1 MVLLFHFLS
10 HQVTHW
16 QHPRFHAYFPSGNS
30 YPSVLADMLSDA
42 IGCIGFSWA
51 ASPSCTELE
60 TIVLDWLGKAI
71 GLPEKFLMY
80 PPQGKNATTPND
92 IDMNIEDY
100 MTPANQPQSLGGG
113 VIQNIIVLTR
123 GQKKIHPFV
132 DEGVLLSKLMA
143 YCSKEAHSCVEKAA
157 MMAFV
162 RLKILEPDDKNSLR
176 GATLRQVMQQDETMG
191 YIPFF
196 VSTTLGTTS
205 CCSFDN
211 LAEIGPVAKEFDVWL
226 HVDGAYA
233 GSSFICPE
241 FRPFMNGIEY
251 ADSFNVNVNKWL
263 LTAFDSSCLWV
274 ADRYKLT
281 SALVVDPLYLQHGH
295 EGAIDYRHWGIP
307 LSRRFRSLKLWFVI
321 RTYGLSGLQKYIRRH
336 CELAKL
342 FEGKVRR
349 DPRFEISNDVRLGLV
364 CFRLR
369 SENNLIADQ
378 NNRKLLEDINA
389 SGRLHMVPASV
400 HDKYVIRF
408 CVTAQNANEKDIDIA
423 WKIIQEF
430 ANTIVA
436 ESIKEQEQN
445 DEVFELQERKR
456 KDDLAYKRSFF
467 VRMLGLVCFR
477 LRSENNLIA
486 DHPLQLGLV
495 CFRLRSENNVIAD
508 QNNRKLL
515 EDINASGR
523 LHMVPASVHDKYVIR
538 FCVTAQN
545 ANEKDIDI
553 AWILL
558 EFRHL
563 DTMVHLKKSRK
574 EVTRVSTSPI
584 IETNINSTDE
594 NNTNTALT
602 TAIVEKD
609 NRMIDRDNKRIER
622 DTNKASDNN
631 NKIFSNST
639 RFTTSSKEN
648 HVEVYKEPAQG
659 KDNTGDNKSAD
670 DTDTITTTTT
680 TRSTN
685 SVITFELQERK
696 RKDDLAYKRSFFVR
710 MVSDPKIYNPKI
722 AVATP
727 TSRRPTCLASSAEE
741 DEEAE
746 SDERSS
752 EQGSYTPTSSW
763 ISWPLAFLLQ
773 SRMKEDAER
782 GRVSDVPVRFRHLD
796 TMVHLK
802 KSRNSVACLAA

>member
-1 MVLLFHFLS
+1 MKDVEEKIMPG
-10 HQVTHW
+10 VTHW

-30 YPSVLADMLSDA
+30 YPSLLADMLSDA

-80 PPQGKNATTPND
+80 PSTKATVPND
-92 IDMNIEDY
+92 IDINFEDY
-100 MTPANQPQSLGGG
+100 KTPASQTQSLGGG
-113 VIQNIIVLTR
+113 VIQSSASECIFVCMLSARAQAISKL
-123 GQKKIHPFV
+123 KKIHPFV

-251 ADSFNVNVNKWL
+251 ADSFNVNVNKWM

-342 FEGKVRR
+342 FEAKVRR

-364 CFRLR
+364 CFRLKGDG
-369 SENNLIADQ
+369 NIVTTDQ

-400 HDKYVIRF
+400 NDKYVIRF
-408 CVTAQNANEKDIDIA
+408 CVTAQNANENDIDIA

-430 ANTIVA
+430 ASTIVA
-436 ESIKEQEQN
+436 ESIKEEEQD
-445 DEVFELQERKR
+445 DEV
-456 KDDLAYKRSFF
+456 
-467 VRMLGLVCFR
+467 
-477 LRSENNLIA
+477 
-486 DHPLQLGLV
+486 
-495 CFRLRSENNVIAD
+495 
-508 QNNRKLL
+508 
-515 EDINASGR
+515 
-523 LHMVPASVHDKYVIR
+523 
-538 FCVTAQN
+538 
-545 ANEKDIDI
+545 
-553 AWILL
+553 
-558 EFRHL
+558 
-563 DTMVHLKKSRK
+563 
-574 EVTRVSTSPI
+574 
-584 IETNINSTDE
+584 
-594 NNTNTALT
+594 
-602 TAIVEKD
+602 
-609 NRMIDRDNKRIER
+609 
-622 DTNKASDNN
+622 
-631 NKIFSNST
+631 
-639 RFTTSSKEN
+639 
-648 HVEVYKEPAQG
+648 
-659 KDNTGDNKSAD
+659 
-670 DTDTITTTTT
+670 
-680 TRSTN
+680 
-685 SVITFELQERK
+685 FELQERK

-746 SDERSS
+746 SGSSS

-773 SRMKEDAER
+773 SRMKEDAEK
-782 GRVSDVPVRFRHLD
+782 GKVSDVPVRFRHLD

-802 KSRNSVACLAA
+802 KSRKEINEIQRVSTSPIVENNANSTEETNSFSDKDNQRAVDNESNKSVEKSKNKSPNKGNPIPDNDGKSVKHSARITTSSKENHVQVRKLSPSTKENANGDNNKGSDEDSETIITTRSSKSVITINKIFTPEQEK

>member
-1 MVLLFHFLS
+1 MDVEEFRERGRQMVDYICEYMTTIEKRRVTPNVNPGWLKTVIPNEAPYDPEPFDEIMKDVEEKIMPG
-10 HQVTHW
+10 VTHW

-30 YPSVLADMLSDA
+30 YPSILADMLSDA

-80 PPQGKNATTPND
+80 PSSKGTFPND
-92 IDMNIEDY
+92 IDMNLVDDHR
-100 MTPANQPQSLGGG
+100 TPANQQQSLGGG
-113 VIQNIIVLTR
+113 VIQSSASECIFVCMLSARAQAISKL
-123 GQKKIHPFV
+123 KKIHPFV

-211 LAEIGPVAKEFDVWL
+211 LAEIGPVAKEFEVWL

-251 ADSFNVNVNKWL
+251 ADSFNVNVNKFM
-263 LTAFDSSCLWV
+263 LTAFDCSCLWV

-321 RTYGLSGLQKYIRRH
+321 RSYGLSGLQKYIRRH

-342 FEGKVRR
+342 FEAKVRR

-364 CFRLR
+364 CFRLKGDGNIV
-369 SENNLIADQ
+369 SADQ
-378 NNRKLLEDINA
+378 INRKLLEDINA
-389 SGRLHMVPASV
+389 SGKLHMVPASV
-400 HDKYVIRF
+400 NDKYVIRF

-430 ANTIVA
+430 ASTIVTQ
-436 ESIKEQEQN
+436 SIKEEEQD
-445 DEVFELQERKR
+445 DEV
-456 KDDLAYKRSFF
+456 
-467 VRMLGLVCFR
+467 
-477 LRSENNLIA
+477 
-486 DHPLQLGLV
+486 
-495 CFRLRSENNVIAD
+495 
-508 QNNRKLL
+508 
-515 EDINASGR
+515 
-523 LHMVPASVHDKYVIR
+523 
-538 FCVTAQN
+538 
-545 ANEKDIDI
+545 
-553 AWILL
+553 
-558 EFRHL
+558 
-563 DTMVHLKKSRK
+563 
-574 EVTRVSTSPI
+574 
-584 IETNINSTDE
+584 
-594 NNTNTALT
+594 
-602 TAIVEKD
+602 
-609 NRMIDRDNKRIER
+609 
-622 DTNKASDNN
+622 
-631 NKIFSNST
+631 
-639 RFTTSSKEN
+639 
-648 HVEVYKEPAQG
+648 
-659 KDNTGDNKSAD
+659 
-670 DTDTITTTTT
+670 
-680 TRSTN
+680 
-685 SVITFELQERK
+685 FELQERK

-741 DEEAE
+741 DEETE
-746 SDERSS
+746 SGGSS

-773 SRMKEDAER
+773 SRMKEEAER
-782 GRVSDVPVRFRHLD
+782 GKVSDVPVRFRHLD

-802 KSRNSVACLAA
+802 KSRKEMSEIHRGVSASPIVENTASNSISEESTVAASSDNDNLQKPVLDKENNKTTVQDKHNKSPHKDKGTLSNGKGGVKHSARITTTSNENHVEVRKLSPSGNENSDKASDEDTETVTTRRSTKSVITVNKIFTPEQQK

>member
-1 MVLLFHFLS
+1 MDVEEFRQRGREMVDYICEYMTTIEKRRVTPNVNPGWLKTLIPNEAPVDPEPFD
-10 HQVTHW
+10 QIMKDVEEKIMPGVTHW

-113 VIQNIIVLTR
+113 VIQSSASECIFVCMLAARAQAISKL
-123 GQKKIHPFV
+123 KKIHPFV

-467 VRMLGLVCFR
+467 VRMVSDPKIYNPKIAVATPTSRRPTCLASSAEEDEEAESDE
-477 LRSENNLIA
+477 RSSEQGSYTPTSSWISW
-486 DHPLQLGLV
+486 PLA
-495 CFRLRSENNVIAD
+495 F
-508 QNNRKLL
+508 LL
-515 EDINASGR
+515 QSRMKEDAERGR
-523 LHMVPASVHDKYVIR
+523 VSDVPVR
-538 FCVTAQN
+538 
-545 ANEKDIDI
+545 
-553 AWILL
+553 
-558 EFRHL
+558 FRHL

-685 SVITFELQERK
+685 SVIT
-696 RKDDLAYKRSFFVR
+696 VN
-710 MVSDPKIYNPKI
+710 KIFIPETDK
-722 AVATP
+722 
-727 TSRRPTCLASSAEE
+727 
-741 DEEAE
+741 
-746 SDERSS
+746 
-752 EQGSYTPTSSW
+752 
-763 ISWPLAFLLQ
+763 
-773 SRMKEDAER
+773 
-782 GRVSDVPVRFRHLD
+782 
-796 TMVHLK
+796 
-802 KSRNSVACLAA
+802 